1 MALYT
6 NNSLTPLYGKKSN
19 ARNSIMREAADTS
32 EGLKVFDPEEDCATA
47 RKLKEVGWEGTSSPE
62 QRREQFLFPNND
74 HSSQFCDDLRPIPM
88 LMRTKKARRCRACK
102 HILVKPE
109 AKISSTR
116 YRIRLIAG
124 NTLPGIALKPLSP
137 FPNIPLPGPQ
147 SFSSRPLPL
156 NQPLQ
161 FLLTLKNPLF
171 EKVNVSLAAPSML
184 PVNSSSSSSAL
195 SNDQYR
201 NENTAKGSGRFTH
214 NITLLCPTFSIGA
227 NTDAWDEA
235 LSKDPVVGT
244 SAKDKRASAM
254 LDSAAAAA
262 SLSAGDGGGGHGAGG
277 KKVAEAGKIWERG
290 RNWTSVVLETVSRRK
305 EGRGGEGG
313 DVGADG
319 SVAKH
324 PENNNEDDDGEDDS
338 DEDEDEDILEIPIFV
353 RMEWEV
359 DASGGSTTGG
369 AEGSLDPGEKRAIGG
384 GGGGDGNGGSGKEKE
399 KRELGYWMVV
409 GVGRVG

>member
-32 EGLKVFDPEEDCATA
+32 EGLKVFDPEEDFATVQ
-47 RKLKEVGWEGTSSPE
+47 KLKEVGWEGTSSAE
-62 QRREQFLFPNND
+62 QRREQVLFPGHD
-74 HSSQFCDDLRPIPM
+74 HNPRFQDDLRPTPM
-88 LMRTKKARRCRACK
+88 LMRTKKARRCKACK

-124 NTLPGIALKPLSP
+124 NTLPGITLKPLSH
-137 FPNIPLPGPQ
+137 FPNSPLQGPH
-147 SFSSRPLPL
+147 SFSSRTLPL

-171 EKVNVSLAAPSML
+171 EKVNVTLAAPSTL

-201 NENTAKGSGRFTH
+201 NENAAKGRGKFTH
-214 NITLLCPTFSIGA
+214 NITLLCPTFSVGA

-244 SAKDKRASAM
+244 SARDKRASAM
-254 LDSAAAAA
+254 LDSAAVAV
-262 SLSAGDGGGGHGAGG
+262 SLAAGDGGGGNGAGG
-277 KKVAEAGKIWERG
+277 KKIAEAGKIWERG

-305 EGRGGEGG
+305 EERERRG
-313 DVGADG
+313 DG
-319 SVAKH
+319 VSTVAKRL
-324 PENNNEDDDGEDDS
+324 ESDSED
-338 DEDEDEDILEIPIFV
+338 DEDEDEDENEDILEIPIFV

-359 DASGGSTTGG
+359 DASGGSTTAGSGG
-369 AEGSLDPGEKRAIGG
+369 EGRLDAGEKRAVGG
-384 GGGGDGNGGSGKEKE
+384 NDGNSGGGKEKE